1 MSDLRALRIPPAL
14 RRLRCSVSS
23 RTSAT
28 LIGGSVISLWQA
40 VKAHRAELV
49 ALQQKADS
57 DEIAAIALAAGRYAD
72 DRLVGKAMDSDHLRN
87 DLLLRVK
94 AFQGDPERKA
104 DLLIELSDMLRK
116 PDDIAVFRD
125 VLAELESGLTANDP
139 LLWNLR

>member
-1 MSDLRALRIPPAL
+1 M
-14 RRLRCSVSS
+14 
-23 RTSAT
+23 
-28 LIGGSVISLWQA
+28 
-40 VKAHRAELV
+40 
-49 ALQQKADS
+49 
-57 DEIAAIALAAGRYAD
+57 
-72 DRLVGKAMDSDHLRN
+72 
-87 DLLLRVK
+87 K

>member
-1 MSDLRALRIPPAL
+1 M
-14 RRLRCSVSS
+14 
-23 RTSAT
+23 
-28 LIGGSVISLWQA
+28 
-40 VKAHRAELV
+40 KAHRAELV